1 MPEKNKGN
9 VLLNDRE
16 LQIVAAIRN
25 LVKVTD
31 EAMEEF
37 GMMRIDMIPTEVHE
51 RINAVHDEFIEL
63 LGFDPKDDLADIK
76 VLVETIDL
84 FHRAVPRKVV
94 EEVWANLLGPMV
106 LMTAMQGGMNPITI
120 AESMHRL
127 ISKLKIDQD
136 GWVEGLIGEA

>member
-1 MPEKNKGN
+1 MPEKSKGN

-31 EAMEEF
+31 EAMAEYGMLRLDLIPEEVYI
-37 GMMRIDMIPTEVHE
+37 RIDGI
-51 RINAVHDEFIEL
+51 HDEFIEL
-63 LGFDPKDDLADIK
+63 LGFDPKDVMADIK
-76 VLVETIDL
+76 VLIETIDL
-84 FHRAVPRKVV
+84 FHRAVPKKVV
-94 EEVWANLLGPMV
+94 EEVWANLLGPMA

-136 GWVEGLIGEA
+136 GWVEGLVGEA